1 MKNKKLAIGL
11 LVLVV
16 LLGIGGVIYAVYNKP
31 DSVEKE
37 KPAVKEPDKEPSV
50 YTDTD
55 FNLNFVKT
63 VNSSQE
69 GNYLVSPYSV
79 EIALNMLKEGAN
91 GESEKQILSV
101 IGERKIN
108 DVTIPKRVGV
118 ANALFI
124 KDIYKDYVSEEFVN
138 KLKTDYDAEVLY
150 DKFITP
156 NVINNWVKEKTRDMI
171 EKVIDDISPEF
182 VLGIADAI
190 AIDVNWASQFECN
203 KTTGDEFEF
212 DNDSKKKVE
221 MMHKKFEFNASYFET
236 ENAKGVVLP
245 YATYDEKGEEVY
257 GSKDGKRL
265 EFIAILPN
273 GKASDYVEKL
283 TTEELK
289 AIDENKKN
297 VNSKLNL
304 ELALPR
310 FSYSFDLKN
319 FMKVLQTMGIKD
331 VFDPNNADLT
341 GLMTKENM
349 GKIGADNLYVGTAVH
364 KTYIDLNEKGT
375 RAAAVTYFGIDKN
388 AAMLDEPEIV
398 KVTFDKPFVY
408 MIRDVATKEV
418 LFFGVVKEP
427 TLWKGSTCSNE

>member
-79 EIALNMLKEGAN
+79 EIALNMLKEGAT

-331 VFDPNNADLT
+331 VFSKDDADLS
-341 GLMTKENM
+341 GRSKD
-349 GKIGADNLYVGTAVH
+349 A
-364 KTYIDLNEKGT
+364 TYIKAAKHKATISFANDGIK
-375 RAAAVTYFGIDKN
+375 AAAVTVGIGSGGGGN
-388 AAMLDEPEIV
+388 IS
-398 KVTFDKPFVY
+398 FDYSWEVPVEKIDLSFNKPFVY
-408 MIRDVATKEV
+408 LIRDKDSGEV
-418 LFFGVVKEP
+418 WFVGTVYEP
-427 TLWKGSTCSNE
+427 IEKKK